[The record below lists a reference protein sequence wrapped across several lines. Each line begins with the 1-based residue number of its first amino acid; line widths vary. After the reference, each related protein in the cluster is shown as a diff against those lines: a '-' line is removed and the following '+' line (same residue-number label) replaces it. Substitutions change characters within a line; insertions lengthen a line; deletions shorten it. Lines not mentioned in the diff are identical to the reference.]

1 MTGWLLLL
9 SLLILGGVLSTL
21 GDRLG
26 SRVGKARLSLFGLRP
41 RQTAVVITV
50 LTGSLI
56 SALSLGLMLLVSR
69 QLRVGLFELN
79 DLEAR
84 LRSSRSDLKGSRK
97 AQRKAREQLEE
108 ARADEIKARKILA
121 DAQARASEL
130 RSTLQPLQE
139 QTRRLEAERQRLSQD
154 VRNRDAEIQR
164 TDDELRAVR
173 ERISSGEAE
182 LQQLE
187 ENLLALRRGD
197 VAISS
202 GQPLATVTLKLDR
215 PDQARQVIDQV
226 LREANLQAF
235 QKVLPGQAPDRQII
249 LVPRQDI
256 ERLEQAIRKPGTWV
270 VLLRSAANVLRGE
283 RVVYAFP
290 DVRPN
295 VAITI
300 EGEVLAKTAL
310 ASQETNPEAV
320 RNRINL
326 LLASTLAEVRRRG
339 SLSQGL
345 QFDANA
351 VNTLARELTDRSGG
365 RVELEAVAIRRSET
379 ADPIAIELRPSRRL
393 RSTSTIE
400 RDIP

>member
-84 LRSSRSDLKGSRK
+84 LRSSRSDLKGSRR

-121 DAQARASEL
+121 DARARASEL

-139 QTRRLEAERQRLSQD
+139 QTRRLEAERKRLSQD

-173 ERISSGEAE
+173 ERINSGEAE

-235 QKVLPGQAPDRQII
+235 QKVLPGQVPDRQII

-365 RVELEAVAIRRSET
+365 RVELEAVAVRRSET

-393 RSTSTIE
+393 RSTSTLQSE
-400 RDIP
+400 IP

>member
-79 DLEAR
+79 ELEAR
-84 LRSSRSDLKGSRK
+84 LRSSRSDLQGSRK
-97 AQRKAREQLEE
+97 AQRQARQQLEE
-108 ARADEIKARKILA
+108 ARADEVKARKILA
-121 DAQARASEL
+121 DAQARATEL
-130 RSTLQPLQE
+130 RRTLQPLQA
-139 QTRRLEAERQRLSQD
+139 QTQRLEAERQRLSQD

-164 TDDELRAVR
+164 TDEELKAVR
-173 ERISSGEAE
+173 ERINSGEAE
-182 LQQLE
+182 LQLLE
-187 ENLLALRRGD
+187 ENLLALRRGN

-256 ERLEQAIRKPGTWV
+256 EKLERAIRKPGTWV

-310 ASQETNPEAV
+310 ASQETNPESV

-326 LLASTLAEVRRRG
+326 LLASTLSEVRRRG
-339 SLSQGL
+339 SLTQGL

-351 VNTLARELTDRSGG
+351 VNTLARELTNRSGG
-365 RVELEAVAIRRSET
+365 RVELEAVALLRSET
-379 ADPIAIELRPSRRL
+379 ADPVAIELRPSRKL
-393 RSTSTIE
+393 RSPSAQQDE
-400 RDIP
+400 IP